1 MGIKV
6 GNARFE
12 LTLFSG
18 GGVGL
23 AVGPADRKDE
33 LHRHVADYA
42 GDRRRSFACDAVL
55 AELVGGELAGSRIVA
70 YLIGADDEGAAVLV
84 ADDERFGASRHGT
97 DTIRK
102 GLAHACETPGITAA
116 TANGSPLG
124 LLLFRGGVREKLRH
138 G

>member
-1 MGIKV
+1 MRGLNSLCFPV
-6 GNARFE
+6 VRFE

-33 LHRHVADYA
+33 LHRHVADSA

-70 YLIGADDEGAAVLV
+70 YLIGADDEL
-84 ADDERFGASRHGT
+84 SLIH
-97 DTIRK
+97 I
-102 GLAHACETPGITAA
+102 
-116 TANGSPLG
+116 
-124 LLLFRGGVREKLRH
+124 
-138 G
+138 